1 MRITPLLSLLL
12 CTTATAQVATEDFEV
27 TNTHDWGIEFNPTLV
42 GVHMTTGGNPNGRIE
57 VTVQNS
63 ASQLPAAMVVPGAA
77 NHPWKG
83 DFRALGVSG
92 FSFDRQVEVGAS
104 NFGTRPYL
112 VLANDGGT
120 RTNFSDDAWA
130 FVYTGDLFQFGFS
143 PWTTV
148 STPIPSG
155 STSLPAG
162 WDLGALPSSPLGSL
176 SGDALWNAIIQ
187 DVDYVGIAMDRP
199 FGGAFWFG
207 NHIIS
212 FDNLVLDGVGSIG
225 TRYCSPGATNST
237 GSPSSISAS
246 GTVTVAENNLVLIAE
261 DLPLN
266 AFGFFLTSQSQG
278 FVANPGG
285 SDGNLCLGGSIGR
298 YVGPG
303 QIVNSGATGSFALPL
318 DLTRTP
324 TPTGLVAIAA
334 GETWNFQ
341 AWHRDAVGGAAT
353 SNFTDGLEVQFQ

>member
-1 MRITPLLSLLL
+1 MRPTLLL
-12 CTTATAQVATEDFEV
+12 ALALCTPVAAQVATEDFEV
-27 TNTHDWGIEFNPTLV
+27 TNTDDWGLEFNPALV
-42 GVHMTTGGNPNGRIE
+42 GVHMTTGGNPGGRVE

-63 ASQLPAAMVVPGAA
+63 ASQLPAAMIVPGAV

-83 DFRALGVSG
+83 DFRALGVSS
-92 FSFDRQVEVGAS
+92 FAFDRQVEVGAS

-112 VLANDGGT
+112 VLGNDGGT
-120 RTNFSDDAWA
+120 RTNFADDAWA
-130 FVYTGDLFQFGFS
+130 FVYTGDVFQFGFS
-143 PWTTV
+143 AWTTV
-148 STPIPSG
+148 STPIPSA
-155 STSLPAG
+155 STTTPAG

-212 FDNLVLDGVGSIG
+212 LDNLVLDGVGAIG
-225 TRYCSPGATNST
+225 TRYCSPGAPNST
-237 GSPSSISAS
+237 DAPSSISAS
-246 GTVTVAENNLVLIAE
+246 GTATVSQNSLSLVAE

-303 QIVNSGATGSFALPL
+303 QIKNAGTTGAFSLTL
-318 DLTRTP
+318 DLTQVP
-324 TPTGLVAIAA
+324 QPTGFVAIAG
-334 GETWNFQ
+334 GETWRFQ
-341 AWHRDAVGGAAT
+341 TWHRDAVGGSTT
-353 SNFTDGLEVQFQ
+353 SNFTNGLEIDFQ